1 MREPGLLLAFY
12 TEDEAASLA
21 YRALKKR
28 GVRRVALLK
37 KSADGSV
44 SINKATGFFGWIG
57 GILGGLLIGLPTF
70 LLAWRSGGLQL
81 GVGQLWGS
89 AIPALLGYAIGV
101 VLGLFIVRLLD
112 LGIKRDLTAR
122 YARWIL
128 EDEFLVLLR
137 QDIESLRWAIPI
149 LREYGEVQPTIFAL
163 HPERRYPSADDRFEL
178 VPLPAPQI
186 QHHAIRLAQE
196 HSVALGGRSD
206 VSCLRRMEEAR
217 QVIRSVR
224 RDLAEAE
231 RLEQPISPSAEWI
244 LDNEYLIQ
252 SHIRDVQIN
261 LPKKFFFE
269 LPVLV
274 SEQNKGRPRVYS
286 LAKELVMHTD
296 ARLDRQN
303 IDEFLSAYQS
313 VSNLT
318 IGELWAVPMML
329 RITLVES
336 IEQMAKRMMA
346 ELRER
351 EQADFWANRLLA
363 TARRDPDQIF
373 SVLAEL
379 TEDQPNPSAYFG
391 SQITGHLYDE
401 DAALVPMQSWLERTL
416 RGPVGEINL
425 REQGRQ
431 AAEQVSIGNAI
442 SSLRQLSLLDWR
454 EVFESHSAVDKI
466 LLRDPARVYLDMD
479 FDTRNRY
486 RQAVEEI
493 ARRGEAS
500 EETVAHAAVDLAAA
514 HTNRP
519 RGRSRESHIG
529 LYLIGAKRGE
539 FVKSVECSEP
549 PRFRLLQWVRRHPTG
564 IYLTSIGLVSGF
576 FTALGLMIGAR
587 GMSLPLQVSLGVLL
601 LGPSSQLAVQI
612 VNYLLT
618 RLLPPHTLPKMD
630 FRHSGIPEAFR
641 TLVVIPVLL
650 LDEETIQ
657 EDLEKLEIRYL
668 ANPEAN
674 LIFSLFTDYSDAL
687 EHHQVGDEALLRKA
701 ADGIKDLNRRY
712 GSDRFYLFHRQRT
725 WTESEQKYIGWER
738 KRGKLEDLNSLIA
751 GGVDSGE
758 VEIVQVGDPRR
769 IADVRFVITLDSD
782 TQLPRDA
789 ARRMVETLAHPLNT
803 AVLTKQGEVTKGTY
817 TIIQPR
823 VSTSLPSATQTPFS
837 RLFTDPVGIDPY
849 TRAVSDAYMDLAG
862 EASYHGKGIYDP
874 RVFDK
879 LLRGRFP
886 EQWLLSHDL
895 IEGAH
900 VGVGLASDIELFDE
914 FPPDYLT
921 FTRRQHR
928 WIRGDWQIAD
938 WVLPRVPS
946 ADGGRVPNPL
956 SSLNRWKIFDNL
968 RRSMVPVF
976 SVALMVL
983 SWLIS
988 PTMGSVST
996 ILVGFGLL
1004 FQPLAQP
1011 LTWATS
1017 RWGLRSFSPRQI
1029 GHDIRRSIVD
1039 AALLPHQAGLTLDAV
1054 IRVMYRRFVTHR
1066 GLLQWT
1072 TAQMTQWRSSS
1083 LQPLFLIHMSSISLF
1098 SLAVAFSLLRLSPDS
1113 LLVASPFL
1121 LLWFL
1126 TPIIG
1131 WGMNTKPVTRSQK
1144 QKLPERDL
1152 RLLRRIAR
1160 RTWRYFEDFVGEET
1174 SWLPPDNYQVSH
1186 QDQLAMRTSP
1196 TNIGLWLLTAVS
1208 AHDFG
1213 YLTPDQVIDRLG
1225 NTLTTLGKLERYEG
1239 HLLNWYDLKT
1249 LAPLEPRYVSAV
1261 DSGNFLS
1268 CLWTLEQG
1276 IWEMLDRPLLHS
1288 GFTEGL
1294 LDTVEILESELK
1306 TEQPGSKYP
1315 ELERMMALLH
1325 ESPARLMERIHLLRD
1340 VRSDALELADHL
1352 REDAG
1357 IEAGAAYWARQV
1369 ERMCSAG
1376 LDLVERY
1383 LPWVEII
1390 DEQQAWVESLGDDV
1404 RKEIYSALQEAPS
1417 LRVLASGDADAE
1429 RAIALLTRA
1438 REEGLQEVEGWLKRL
1453 DKSYTDAKRVAGELC
1468 TQAEAIR
1475 EQTRKLSSEIN
1486 MRFLYDQERRL
1497 FSIGYNLSKG
1507 QLDSSFYDLLASE
1520 ARLGSFVAIARGDVP
1535 NEHWLSMHRPYGTI
1549 SGKMALLSWT
1559 GTMFEYLMPLLFQ
1572 RTFSNSLLDAAA
1584 KEAVMVQID
1593 YGRKRKVPWG
1603 ISESAYGD
1611 LDLNKTYQYRAFGVP
1626 GLGLKRGLEDDL
1638 VIAPYATLLAVSV
1651 SPEEAV
1657 SNLRRLAEDGLMAD
1671 YGYYESIDFS
1681 RQRVREGERG
1691 VIIRAYMAHHQG
1703 MSFLAL
1709 SNLLHEGSIQRW
1721 FHADPRVRA
1730 AEPLLYE
1737 RIPVSPP
1744 VHHISTREGPPS
1756 RVSVSEIAPSVSKFN
1771 TPHTAM
1777 PKVELLSNGRYS
1789 LMVTNAGGGYSR
1801 WGDSDLTRWRA
1812 DTTRDSWGTYCY
1824 FKDLDSNKVWS
1835 NTYHPVDED
1844 SESYQVRFSID
1855 RAVFHRADNGI
1866 ETETEIV
1873 VSPEDDV
1880 EIRRITLINRTT
1892 RTHQIEVTSYIELAM
1907 AAHAADRQHPAFSKL
1922 FIQTEAVAAQR
1933 TLVASRRARDD
1944 DDPPIYVAHRLT
1956 FERGADAS
1964 MQYETDR
1971 EIFIGRGRSKAHPQA
1986 MGRTLTNSAGYV
1998 LDPILSLRRRVIL
2011 RPGQTTQ
2018 FSLILGAAESRDDV
2032 LALMEKYGEPTAVSR
2047 AMELAWVYAQLELRL
2062 LRIHPDDARRFQR
2075 LAAHM
2080 LYNNAQLRPPLE
2092 RIQGNQKGQSSL
2104 WAYGIS
2110 GDLPIAVVSIG
2121 EVQDISLVRQML
2133 QAHTYMRQH
2142 GLVVDLVIL
2151 NEESSSYE
2159 QPLNEQIERLI
2170 QANSMYTGV
2179 DQPGGVFLRSADQI
2193 PEDDLKLI
2201 LATAHVSLVAAR
2213 GPLPQQLGTPSE
2225 SVEFP
2230 EEMRTKRVTE
2240 EPSARLSF
2248 MELPYFNGLG
2258 GFTQDGGEYVIYL
2271 GPQTNTPMP
2280 WVNVIANQ
2288 HFGTMVSESGVG
2300 FTWYGNSQRNRLTE
2314 WSNDPVLDPASDAIY
2329 IRDDESGKF
2338 WNPTALP
2345 IRERPAYRARH
2356 GAGYSVFEHNSHAIE
2371 QELTV
2376 FVPQDDEGGEPVRL
2390 QILKLRNDS
2399 SKVRKLSIFFYVEW
2413 TLGENRETSQ
2423 MHVVT
2428 QWQEGDQVLLARNG
2442 YHPDYPERVAFAA
2455 MSLDAVSYTADRTEF
2470 LGRNGTMVKP
2480 VGLERTS
2487 LGGRTGVGL
2496 DPCSVIQVQIELEP
2510 EQETELVCI
2519 LGQTD
2524 SDEEAVRIVRTYREN
2539 LAVHASLERTRSWWD
2554 EILGT
2559 IQVDS
2564 PELSMDF
2571 LLNRWLLY
2579 QSLSCRIWGR
2589 SAFYQSGGAIG
2600 FRDQLQDMMAFL
2612 YTMPSIARD
2621 HLLLAASR
2629 QFREGD
2635 VQHWW
2640 HPPSGAGIRS
2650 RISDDLLWLPYVTAQ
2665 YVRVTGDEAILSEK
2679 IQFLEARQLEEG
2691 EHEVFLVPDVT
2702 VERASLFEHCRRALE
2717 RGLTEGPR
2725 GLPLIGAGDWN
2736 DGLNRV
2742 GADGRGESVWLAWFL
2757 VDVLH
2762 RMADLADRVG
2772 ESDLKVQ
2779 YLERAQILAER
2790 IEQEAWDGE
2799 WYIRATFDDGTPL
2812 GSSMNEEARIDSL
2825 PQSWAW
2831 LSGAANPER
2840 ATIALESAWRQLV
2853 NEEDKL
2859 VLLFTP
2865 PFDKSRRNPGYIKGY
2880 PPGVRENGGQYTH
2893 GSLWLAMA
2901 MARKGDGDRAA
2912 RLLRIMNPIEQT
2924 KESEN
2929 VWRYRVEPYVVTAD
2943 VYHLQGRVG
2952 QGGWSWYTG
2961 SAAWM
2966 YRVWLEEIL
2975 GFRLEGEQ
2983 LQLDPVIPGW
2993 WDGFTLTYRYGEAAY
3008 SIEVQNPDHVER
3020 GVRSIEMDGRLLED
3034 GIILLKRDPVKHRIR
3049 LVLGEESS

>member
-1 MREPGLLLAFY
+1 MRKPGLILAFY
-12 TEDEAASLA
+12 TEEEAAALA
-21 YRALKKR
+21 YRALRKR
-28 GVRRVALLK
+28 RVRRVALLK
-37 KSADGSV
+37 KSTNGAV
-44 SINKATGFFGWIG
+44 SIHKATDLYGLIG
-57 GILGGLLIGLPTF
+57 GILGGLLISLPTF
-70 LLAWRSGGLQL
+70 LVAWRSGGVQL
-81 GVGQLWGS
+81 GVGHLWGS

-101 VLGLFIVRLLD
+101 VLGFSLVRVLD
-112 LGIKRDLTAR
+112 LGLKRDLIAR
-122 YARWIL
+122 YVRWIL
-128 EDEFLVLLR
+128 EDEFLVLLQ
-137 QDIESLRWAIPI
+137 QDVGSLRWAIPI
-149 LREYGEVQPTIFAL
+149 LREYGEVQPTIFAI
-163 HPERRYPSADDRFEL
+163 HPERSYPSADDRFEL

-186 QHHAIRLAQE
+186 QQHAVKLAQE
-196 HSVALGGRSD
+196 HSIVLGGRGNIL
-206 VSCLRRMEEAR
+206 CLRQMEEAR
-217 QVIRSVR
+217 QAIRSIR
-224 RDLAEAE
+224 RDLAEVE
-231 RLEQPISPSAEWI
+231 RLEQTISPSAEWV

-261 LPKKFFFE
+261 LPKEFFFE
-269 LPVLV
+269 LPVLG
-274 SEQNKGRPRVYS
+274 SEQHKGRPRVYS

-336 IEQMAKRMMA
+336 IEQMAIRMMG

-351 EQADFWANRLLA
+351 EQADFWANRLLT

-373 SVLAEL
+373 AVLAEL

-391 SQITGHLYDE
+391 SQIMGHLYDE

-416 RGPVGEINL
+416 RGPAGEINL

-442 SSLRQLSLLDWR
+442 TSLRQLSLLDWR
-454 EVFESHSAVDKI
+454 EVFERHSAVDKI
-466 LLRDPARVYLDMD
+466 LKRDPARVYLDMD
-479 FDTRNRY
+479 FETRNRY

-493 ARRGEAS
+493 ARGGDAS
-500 EETVAHAAVDLAAA
+500 EETVAHMAVDLAEA
-514 HTNRP
+514 HTSRTG
-519 RGRSRESHIG
+519 RRSREGHIG

-539 FVKSVECSEP
+539 LVKSVECSEP
-549 PRFRLLQWVRRHPTG
+549 LRFRILQWIRRHPTG

-576 FTALGLMIGAR
+576 FTILGLMIGAR
-587 GMSLPLQVSLGVLL
+587 RMSPLL
-601 LGPSSQLAVQI
+601 LVFLGILLIGPSSQLAVQA

-618 RLLPPHTLPKMD
+618 RLLPPNTLPKMD
-630 FRHSGIPEAFR
+630 FRRSGIPEVFR
-641 TLVVIPVLL
+641 TLVVVPILL
-650 LDEETIQ
+650 LDEETLQ
-657 EDLEKLEIRYL
+657 KDLEKLETRYL

-687 EHHQVGDEALLRKA
+687 ETHRAGDDVMLQKA
-701 ADGIKDLNRRY
+701 VDGIKDLNRKY
-712 GSDRFYLFHRQRT
+712 GSDRFYLFHRPRT
-725 WTESEQKYIGWER
+725 WTESEQRYIGWER
-738 KRGKLEDLNSLIA
+738 KRGKLEELNRLIA
-751 GGVDSGE
+751 GGADAGE
-758 VEIVQVGDPRR
+758 VEIVRVGDPRR

-782 TQLPRDA
+782 TQMPRDV
-789 ARRMVETLAHPLNT
+789 ARRLIETLAHPLNT
-803 AVLTKQGEVTKGTY
+803 AVLTPQGKVLDGTY

-849 TRAVSDAYMDLAG
+849 TKAVSDAYMDLAG
-862 EASYHGKGIYDP
+862 EGSYHGKGIYDP

-879 LLRGRFP
+879 VLRGRFP
-886 EQWLLSHDL
+886 EQKLLSHDL

-900 VGVGLASDIELFDE
+900 VGVGLASDIELYDD

-928 WIRGDWQIAD
+928 WIRGDWQIAE
-938 WVLPRVPS
+938 WILPRVPS

-968 RRSMVPVF
+968 RRSVVPVF

-988 PTMGSVST
+988 PVMGSAST
-996 ILVGFGLL
+996 ILVGAVLL

-1017 RWGLRSFSPRQI
+1017 RWGLRSFSPWQI
-1029 GHDIRRSIVD
+1029 AHDIRRSLVD

-1054 IRVMYRRFVTHR
+1054 IRVLYRRFVTHR
-1066 GLLQWT
+1066 GLLEWT
-1072 TAQMTQWRSSS
+1072 TVQMTQWRSRSQ
-1083 LQPLFLIHMSSISLF
+1083 LPIFIIYMASISLF
-1098 SLAVAFSLLRLSPDS
+1098 SLGVGLLLFMLSPES
-1113 LLVASPFL
+1113 LPVASPFL

-1131 WGMNTKPVTRSQK
+1131 WSMNVKPVVRSQT
-1144 QKLPERDL
+1144 QDLADRDL
-1152 RLLRRIAR
+1152 RMLRRIAR
-1160 RTWRYFEDFVGEET
+1160 HTWRYFEDFVGEET

-1186 QDQLAMRTSP
+1186 QNQLAMRTSP
-1196 TNIGLWLLTAVS
+1196 TNIGLWLLSAVS
-1208 AHDFG
+1208 AFDFG
-1213 YLTPDQVIDRLG
+1213 YLTPDQVIYRLG
-1225 NTLTTLGKLERYEG
+1225 NTLTTLGSLERHEG

-1249 LAPLEPRYVSAV
+1249 LKPLEPRYVSAV
-1261 DSGNFLS
+1261 DSGNLLS
-1268 CLWTLEQG
+1268 CLWSLEHG
-1276 IWEMLDRPLLHS
+1276 IWEMLDRPLLHA
-1288 GFTEGL
+1288 GFTDGL
-1294 LDTVEILESELK
+1294 VDSVEVLARELK
-1306 TEQPGSKYP
+1306 AEQPGSKYP
-1315 ELERMMALLH
+1315 DLERMMVLLH
-1325 ESPARLMERIHLLRD
+1325 RAPTRLMDRIRLLREAHS
-1340 VRSDALELADHL
+1340 VGLKLADHL
-1352 REDAG
+1352 RENAG
-1357 IEAGAAYWARQV
+1357 FVTGAAYWARQV
-1369 ERMCSAG
+1369 ERMTSAR
-1376 LDLVERY
+1376 LDLIDRY
-1383 LPWVEII
+1383 LLWVEIL
-1390 DEQQAWVESLGDDV
+1390 DEQQEWVESL
-1404 RKEIYSALQEAPS
+1404 RSTTKEIHSALQEAPS
-1417 LRVLASGDADAE
+1417 LRALASDDSDVE
-1429 RAIALLTRA
+1429 RAIALLTSV
-1438 REEGLQEVEGWLKRL
+1438 REERPQEVERWQKRL
-1453 DKSYTDAKRVAGELC
+1453 DESFSDAKRLAGELFA
-1468 TQAEAIR
+1468 QVDAIG
-1475 EQTRKLSSEIN
+1475 EQTRALSREIN
-1486 MRFLYDQERRL
+1486 MRFLYDPERRL

-1507 QLDSSFYDLLASE
+1507 RLDNSFYDLLASE

-1535 NEHWLSMHRPYGTI
+1535 NEHWLSMHRPYGAI
-1549 SGKMALLSWT
+1549 NGRMALLSWT

-1584 KEAVMVQID
+1584 KEAVRVQID

-1626 GLGLKRGLEDDL
+1626 GLGLKRGLEEDL
-1638 VIAPYATLLAVSV
+1638 VIAPYATLLAVSI
-1651 SPEEAV
+1651 SPEEAA
-1657 SNLRRLAEDGLMAD
+1657 SNLRRLSAEGLMAD
-1671 YGYYESIDFS
+1671 YGFYESIDFN

-1709 SNLLHEGSIQRW
+1709 TNLLHEGSIQRW

-1756 RVSVSEIAPSVSKFN
+1756 LVSVSEIAPSVSKFN

-1777 PKVELLSNGRYS
+1777 PKVELLSNGRYA

-1801 WGDSDLTRWRA
+1801 WGDFDLTRWRA
-1812 DTTRDSWGTYCY
+1812 DTTTDSWGTYCY

-1844 SESYQVRFSID
+1844 SESYQVRFSVD
-1855 RAVFHRADNGI
+1855 RAVFHRSDNGI

-1880 EIRRITLINRTT
+1880 EIRRVTLINRTT
-1892 RTHQIEVTSYIELAM
+1892 RTHHVEVTSYNELAM
-1907 AAHAADRQHPAFSKL
+1907 APHTADRQHPAFSKL
-1922 FIQTEAVAAQR
+1922 FIQTEAVETQR
-1933 TLVASRRARDD
+1933 SLVASRRVRDE
-1944 DDPPIYVAHRLT
+1944 DDPPIFVAHRLT
-1956 FERGADAS
+1956 FDRDAEVS

-1971 EIFIGRGRSKAHPQA
+1971 EIFIGRGGTKNHPQA

-1998 LDPILSLRRRVIL
+1998 LDPILSLRRLVRL
-2011 RPGQTTQ
+2011 RPGQRSQ
-2018 FSLILGAAESRDDV
+2018 FSLILGASESRAGV
-2032 LALMEKYGEPTAVSR
+2032 LALMEKYGEPSAVSR
-2047 AMELAWVYAQLELRL
+2047 AMELAWVYSQLELRL

-2080 LYNNAQLRPPLE
+2080 LYPNAQLRPPLE

-2104 WAYGIS
+2104 WPYGIS
-2110 GDLPIAVVSIG
+2110 GDHPVVVVSIG
-2121 EVQDISLVRQML
+2121 EMLDISLVRQML
-2133 QAHTYMRQH
+2133 QAHTYLRQH
-2142 GLVVDLVIL
+2142 GLVADLVIL

-2159 QPLNEQIERLI
+2159 QPLNELIERLI
-2170 QANSMYTGV
+2170 QVNSMYTGV

-2201 LATAHVSLVAAR
+2201 FATAYVSLVAAR
-2213 GPLPQQLGTPSE
+2213 GPLSQQLGAPSE
-2225 SVEFP
+2225 SVELP

-2248 MELPYFNGLG
+2248 MDLPYFNSLG
-2258 GFTQDGGEYVIYL
+2258 GFTQDGREYVIYL
-2271 GPQTNTPMP
+2271 GPQTHTPTP
-2280 WVNVIANQ
+2280 WVNVIANRQ
-2288 HFGTMVSESGVG
+2288 FGTMVSESGVG
-2300 FTWYGNSQRNRLTE
+2300 FTWCGNSQRNRLTE

-2329 IRDDESGKF
+2329 IRDDESGVF

-2399 SKVRKLSIFFYVEW
+2399 SKKRKLSIFSYVEW
-2413 TLGENRETSQ
+2413 TLGEDRETSH

-2428 QWQEGDQVLLARNG
+2428 DWEEGDQVLLARNG
-2442 YHPDYPERVAFAA
+2442 YHPDFPEQVAFAA
-2455 MSLDAVSYTADRTEF
+2455 MSLNAVSYTADRAEF

-2480 VGLERTS
+2480 VGLARTS

-2496 DPCSVIQVQIELEP
+2496 DPCSAIQVQIELAP

-2519 LGQTD
+2519 LGQA
-2524 SDEEAVRIVRTYREN
+2524 SSNEEAIRIVRTYREN
-2539 LAVHASLERTRSWWD
+2539 LAVHASLERTQSWWD
-2554 EILGT
+2554 DILGT
-2559 IQVDS
+2559 IHVES

-2571 LLNRWLLY
+2571 LFNRWLLY

-2612 YTMPSIARD
+2612 YTIPSIARE

-2665 YVRVTGDEAILSEK
+2665 YVRVTGDEAVLLEK
-2679 IQFLEARQLEEG
+2679 VPFLDARQLEDD
-2691 EHEVFLVPDVT
+2691 EHEAFLIPDAT
-2702 VERASLFEHCRRALE
+2702 LEQASLFEHCRRTLE
-2717 RGLTEGPR
+2717 RGLTEGPH
-2725 GLPLIGAGDWN
+2725 GLPLIGTGDWN

-2742 GADGRGESVWLAWFL
+2742 GVNGRGESVWLAWFL
-2757 VDVLH
+2757 VDVLQ
-2762 RMADLADRVG
+2762 RMADLADRLG
-2772 ESDLKVQ
+2772 EDTLKVQ
-2779 YLERAQILAER
+2779 YLEKARVLSER
-2790 IEQEAWDGE
+2790 IEREAWDGE

-2812 GSSMNEEARIDSL
+2812 GSSINDEARIDSL

-2831 LSGAANPER
+2831 LSGAADSER
-2840 ATIALESAWRQLV
+2840 ASRALESAWRQLV
-2853 NEEDKL
+2853 REEDKL

-2912 RLLRIMNPIEQT
+2912 RLLRLMNPIELT

-2929 VWRYRVEPYVVTAD
+2929 VWRYRVEPYVATAD
-2943 VYHLQGRVG
+2943 VYDLQGRVG

-2966 YRVWLEEIL
+2966 YRAWLEEIF
-2975 GFRLEGEQ
+2975 GFHREGERIH
-2983 LQLDPVIPGW
+2983 LDPVIPRW
-2993 WDGFTLTYRYGEAAY
+2993 WDGFTLTYRYGEAVY
-3008 SIEVQNPDHVER
+3008 LIEVQNPDHVER
-3020 GVRSIEMDGRLLED
+3020 GVRSIEMDGRILED
-3034 GIILLKRDPVKHRIR
+3034 GTILLKRDPVKHRIH
-3049 LVLGEESS
+3049 LVLGEEVS